1 MNEERVDLSKIEE
14 SVRQLKQEL
23 SKMIVGQQD
32 MIELLIIA
40 LFSKG
45 HVLLEGLPGLAKTL
59 TAKALAKSLRID
71 FKRIQFTPDLL
82 PSDILGVNIYNTKS
96 TDFEFKPG
104 PIFSQMILID
114 EINRAP
120 AKSQAALFE
129 VMEER
134 QITIDGKEYQMQ
146 SPFMIVATQNP
157 IDFEGTYRLPEAQMD
172 RFMFR
177 IIIGYPNLS
186 EESDIIRLYHEMEN
200 KNDLSVIESV
210 INSEDLLKCQE
221 LVGKVHVEAELMN
234 FIASIVQKTRTY
246 KDIDIGAS
254 PRASLAILS
263 ASKAKATIEG
273 RDFIT
278 PDDVVFVAPHV
289 MNHRISL
296 SPEKEMEG
304 VSPTKILEQLLQSVE
319 VPR

>member
-1 MNEERVDLSKIEE
+1 MNEQRVDLSKIEE

-59 TAKALAKSLRID
+59 TAKALAKSLQID

-96 TDFEFKPG
+96 TEFEFKPG

-134 QITIDGKEYQMQ
+134 QITIDGKEFQMQ
-146 SPFMIVATQNP
+146 FPFMIVATQNP

-177 IIIGYPNLS
+177 IIIDYPNLN
-186 EESDIIRLYHEMEN
+186 EETEIIRLYHEMEN
-200 KNDLSVIESV
+200 KNDLSVISSI
-210 INSEDLLKCQE
+210 INSEDLVKCQE
-221 LVGKVHVEAELMN
+221 LVGKVHVGAELMN
-234 FIASIVQKTRTY
+234 FIATIVQKTRAY
-246 KDIDIGAS
+246 RDIEIGAS

-304 VSPTKILEQLLQSVE
+304 VSPTKILSQLLQSVE

>member
-1 MNEERVDLSKIEE
+1 MDEQRVDLSKIEE
-14 SVRQLKQEL
+14 SVRQLKLEL
-23 SKMIVGQQD
+23 SKMIVGQQE

-40 LFSKG
+40 LFSNG

-59 TAKALAKSLRID
+59 TAKALAKSLNID

-96 TDFEFKPG
+96 TNFEFKPG

-134 QITIDGKEYQMQ
+134 QITIDGNQYQMKL
-146 SPFMIVATQNP
+146 PFMIVATQNP

-177 IIIGYPNLS
+177 IIIDYPNLS
-186 EESDIIRLYHEMEN
+186 EETEIIRLYHNMEN
-200 KNDLSVIESV
+200 KNDLSIVNSI
-210 INSEDLLKCQE
+210 INGEDLLLCQN
-221 LVGKVHVEAELMN
+221 LVGKVHVEEELMN
-234 FIASIVQKTRTY
+234 YIASIVQKTRSY
-246 KDIDIGAS
+246 KDIEIGAS
-254 PRASLAILS
+254 PRASLSILS

-278 PDDVVFVAPHV
+278 PDDVVFVAPHI
-289 MNHRISL
+289 MNHRITL
-296 SPEKEMEG
+296 TPEKEMEG
-304 VSPTKILEQLLQSVE
+304 VSTTKILKQLLQSIE